1 MHARG
6 HVAALAA
13 LLVALPAAAGA
24 RQHQQAPMDA
34 TAVKATVDKYCVT
47 CHSERAKT
55 GGLVLEKIDVSR
67 PSDAGEV
74 WEKVVKKLRGAAMPP
89 AAAPRP
95 DAAVLSGVAAYF
107 ETALDA
113 EAARAPDPGRPVVH
127 RLNRAEYTNAVRDLL
142 GVEIDGKALLPADDA
157 SYGFDNVADVLSITS
172 GLLERY
178 LLVAKKVSRLALGDA
193 TIRPVAD
200 SYRLPPSLLQ
210 DDRMNEDLPFG
221 SRGGLAVRQ
230 VFPVDGDYDV
240 RLKLQRNSI
249 NLAHAIRGL
258 DEENT
263 IDVHIDGDRVK
274 RFTVPA
280 AGRRQERG
288 VGDISANDM
297 EKTLTVRLP
306 VKAGVRTVAVSFP
319 RRHWYVEGVG
329 VGRLPA
335 ASDGFN
341 SGTVTDAQFGK
352 IEMGIDTL
360 QITGPFNGRTPAGTV
375 SRTRVLLCRPTTAAA
390 EAPCAR
396 RILTNLARRA
406 YRRTATPDDVATLMT
421 FYDAG
426 RRDATFEAGIQAAI
440 ERLLVSPYFLLRKED
455 DPPAGRPAVYRVS
468 DTELASRLSFFLWSS
483 IPDDEL
489 LTLASAN
496 RLSQPAVLERQ
507 VRRMLRDD
515 RSQAFFANF
524 FGQWL
529 YLRNLE
535 SHRPDTK
542 LFPQFD
548 ENLRDAFRRETEM
561 FLQSQFRD
569 DRSVLDLLTAD
580 YTFVNERLARHYG
593 IPGVYGSHFRRVAL
607 GGGARAGLLGQ
618 GSILTVTSYA
628 DRTSPVVR
636 GKWLLE
642 NILGTPP
649 PPPPA
654 NVPPFPENKGGD
666 APRSV
671 RARMEQHRRN
681 PVCASCHSR
690 IDPLGF
696 ALENF
701 DGVGRYRTVDD
712 GSAVD
717 ASGVLPDGRKFDGPR
732 EFRTALIAGQKGLLV
747 ESATEKLMTYAL
759 GRGVR
764 AADMPAIRRI
774 VRDASS
780 ADYRW
785 SALIVNLVKS
795 APFQMRRRES

>member
-1 MHARG
+1 MAT
-6 HVAALAA
+6 VPMT
-13 LLVALPAAAGA
+13 LLVALLSAAPAQAGGA
-24 RQHQQAPMDA
+24 RQSHPEPMDT

-47 CHSERAKT
+47 CHSQRAKT

-67 PSDAGEV
+67 PAEAGEV
-74 WEKVVKKLRGAAMPP
+74 WEKVVKKLRASSMPP
-89 AAAPRP
+89 ASAPRP
-95 DAAVLSGVAAYF
+95 DAAVLSGMAAYL

-113 EAARAPDPGRPVVH
+113 GAARKPDPGRPVVH

-193 TIRPVAD
+193 TLRPVAD

-210 DDRMNEDLPFG
+210 EDRMNEDLPFG

-263 IDVHIDGDRVK
+263 IDVHVDGERVK

-280 AGRRQERG
+280 AGRRMVGG

-297 EKTLTVRLP
+297 EKGLTVRLP
-306 VKAGVRTVAVSFP
+306 VKAGVRTVSVSFP

-341 SGTVTDAQFGK
+341 SGTVSDAQFGK

-360 QITGPFNGRTPAGTV
+360 VITGPFNGKTPVGTV
-375 SRTRVLLCRPTTAAA
+375 SRKRVLLCQPATAAA

-396 RILTNLARRA
+396 RILTGLARRA
-406 YRRTATPDDVATLMT
+406 YRRIATPEDITTLMT
-421 FYDAG
+421 FYEAG
-426 RRDATFEAGIQAAI
+426 RRDASFEAGIQTAI
-440 ERLLVSPYFLLRKED
+440 ERLLVSPYFLLRKEN
-455 DPPAGRPAVYRVS
+455 DPAVGRPDVYRIS

-483 IPDDEL
+483 IPDNEL
-489 LTLASAN
+489 LTLASTG
-496 RLSQPAVLERQ
+496 RLSQPAMLERQ
-507 VRRMLRDD
+507 VRRMLRDE
-515 RSQAFFANF
+515 RSQAFFSNF

-529 YLRNLE
+529 YLRNLD

-548 ENLRDAFRRETEM
+548 ENLRDAFKRETEL

-569 DRSVLDLLTAD
+569 DRSVLELLTAD

-607 GGGARAGLLGQ
+607 TGGTRAGLLGQ

-666 APRSV
+666 APKSV

-681 PVCASCHSR
+681 PVCASCHAR

-717 ASGVLPDGRKFDGPR
+717 ASGVLPDGRKFNGPR
-732 EFRTALIAGQKGLLV
+732 EFRTALIESQTGLLV

-759 GRGVR
+759 GRGVQ
-764 AADMPAIRRI
+764 ATDMPAIRRI
-774 VRDASS
+774 VRESAA

-795 APFQMRRRES
+795 APFQMRRRE

>member
-1 MHARG
+1 M
-6 HVAALAA
+6 VTVTLLAA
-13 LLVALPAAAGA
+13 LLGAAPVLAGA
-24 RQHQQAPMDA
+24 RQHHEAPVDA
-34 TAVKATVDKYCVT
+34 ATVKAAVDKYCVT

-67 PSDAGEV
+67 PAEAGEV
-74 WEKVVKKLRGAAMPP
+74 WEKVVKKLRGSAMPP
-89 AAAPRP
+89 ASAPRP
-95 DAAVLSGVAAYF
+95 DAAVLSGVAAYL

-113 EAARAPDPGRPVVH
+113 EAARMPDPGRPVVH

-142 GVEIDGKALLPADDA
+142 GVEIDGTALLPADDA

-178 LLVAKKVSRLALGDA
+178 LLVAKKVSRLAMGDA
-193 TIRPVAD
+193 TLRPVAD

-210 DDRMNEDLPFG
+210 EDRMSEDLPFG

-230 VFPVDGDYDV
+230 VFSVDGDYDV

-263 IDVHIDGDRVK
+263 IDVHIDGERVK

-280 AGRRQERG
+280 AVRRATGG

-297 EKTLTVRLP
+297 EKGLTVRLP
-306 VKAGVRTVAVSFP
+306 IKAGVRTVAVSFP

-341 SGTVTDAQFGK
+341 SGTVSDAQFGK

-360 QITGPFNGRTPAGTV
+360 VITGPFNGRTPTGTV
-375 SRTRVLLCRPTTAAA
+375 SRKRVLICQPATAAA

-396 RILTNLARRA
+396 RILTSLARRA
-406 YRRTATPDDVATLMT
+406 YRRSVTPEDLTTLMT
-421 FYDAG
+421 FYEAGHRDAG
-426 RRDATFEAGIQAAI
+426 FEAGLQTAI
-440 ERLLVSPYFLLRKED
+440 ERLLVSPYFLLRKEN
-455 DPPAGRPAVYRVS
+455 DPAAGGPAVYRIS
-468 DTELASRLSFFLWSS
+468 ATELASRLSFFLWSS
-483 IPDDEL
+483 IPDDQL
-489 LTLASAN
+489 LTLASTG
-496 RLSQPAVLERQ
+496 RLSQPSVLEGQ
-507 VRRMLRDD
+507 VRRMLRDE

-542 LFPQFD
+542 RFPEFD
-548 ENLRDAFRRETEM
+548 ENLRDAFRRETEL

-569 DRSVLDLLTAD
+569 DRSVLGLLTAD

-607 GGGARAGLLGQ
+607 TGGTRAGLLGQ

-654 NVPPFPENKGGD
+654 NVPPFPENRGGE
-666 APRSV
+666 APKSV

-732 EFRTALIAGQKGLLV
+732 EFRTALIESQTGLLV
-747 ESATEKLMTYAL
+747 ESATERLLTYAL
-759 GRGVR
+759 GRGVQ
-764 AADMPAIRRI
+764 ATDMPAIRRV
-774 VRDASS
+774 VRESAA

-795 APFQMRRRES
+795 APFQMRRREP